1 MSITAAPTGAATM
14 AGSRSA
20 ARPIDRRRAAFRL
33 ALRSYLRELASHGLL
48 AVGALTLPALGNICL
63 FYLPPL
69 VVAGMVTDLA
79 AGVTTGM
86 TSAVLLFL
94 AAMLGGETLYRLG
107 IHCLNRVDA
116 YGIESLYVQGM
127 DALLAKDSAFFHEN
141 FAGSLTKRVL
151 SYASRFEGFVDT
163 LAFNVAAKVLP
174 LTFASVLLWQY
185 DPMLV
190 AVLLGSIAVTAVLVT
205 PLIRR
210 RQLIVD
216 AREESSARVS
226 GHVSDTLSNMDAV
239 RAYASELR
247 EAAEHRRRVADNR
260 VLALRSWDYSN
271 LRIDTIVAPLAV
283 LANVAGLM
291 LAIGVA
297 TRPGGAGVAAVV
309 VVFAY
314 FLQAAGIMFEFN
326 QTWRNLERTA
336 TEAAQFAEL
345 LLDEPSVV
353 DAAEPEPLA
362 PTSSAVRFD
371 RVRFTHGGAH
381 SPLFDGL
388 DLVIGDGERVGLV
401 GRSGGGKTT
410 IVRLLL
416 RLMDVQ
422 GGRILIGGQDVSKL
436 SQSDLRSRIAYVPQD
451 PVMFHRTL
459 ADNIAFGRPGAT
471 MAQVREAA
479 AAAHVLDFVDG
490 LPDGFD
496 TLVGERGV
504 KLSGGQRQRVAIARA
519 ILRDADVLL
528 LDEATSALDS
538 ESEAHIQEALH
549 QMMQGRTTIAVAH
562 RLSTVAGMDRLI
574 VLDRGRIVEQGSHTE
589 LLGAGGRYADLW
601 SRQSGGFLKE

>member
-1 MSITAAPTGAATM
+1 MSITAAPTGAATV
-14 AGSRSA
+14 ARSKPQPRSA
-20 ARPIDRRRAAFRL
+20 DRRRAAFRL
-33 ALRSYLRELASHGLL
+33 ALRLYLGELARHGLL
-48 AVGALTLPALGNICL
+48 AVGALVLPALGNICL

-69 VVAGMVTDLA
+69 VVAGLVADLA
-79 AGVTTGM
+79 AGSTASTT
-86 TSAVLLFL
+86 TAVVLFC
-94 AAMLGGETLYRLG
+94 AAMLGGEALYRAG

-116 YGIESLYVQGM
+116 YGIESLYVRGM
-127 DALLAKDSAFFHEN
+127 DALLAKDTAFFHEN

-151 SYASRFEGFVDT
+151 GYASRFEGFVDT
-163 LAFNVAAKVLP
+163 LAFNVVSKVLP
-174 LTFASVLLWQY
+174 LTFASAVLWQY
-185 DPMLV
+185 DPLLV
-190 AVLLGSIAVTAVLVT
+190 AALLGTIVVSAVVVV

-210 RQLIVD
+210 RQVIVD
-216 AREESSARVS
+216 AREESWARVS

-271 LRIDTIVAPLAV
+271 LRIDMVVAPLSV
-283 LANVAGLM
+283 LANVIGLV
-291 LAIGVA
+291 LAIAVA
-297 TRPGGAGVAAVV
+297 TRPDGPGIAAVV

-314 FLQAAGIMFEFN
+314 FLQAAGILFEFN
-326 QTWRNLERTA
+326 QTYRNLERTT

-345 LLDEPSVV
+345 LLDEPRVV
-353 DAAEPEPLA
+353 DVTDPEPLA
-362 PTSSAVRFD
+362 ATGAAVRFD
-371 RVRFTHGGAH
+371 RVHFTHRGQDQ
-381 SPLFDGL
+381 PLFDGL

-422 GGRILIGGQDVSKL
+422 GGRILIGGQDVSRL
-436 SQSDLRSRIAYVPQD
+436 SQADLRSRIAYVPQD
-451 PVMFHRTL
+451 PVMFHRSL
-459 ADNIAFGRPGAT
+459 GENIAFGRPGAS
-471 MAQVREAA
+471 MAQVRDAA

-490 LPDGFD
+490 LPEGFD

-519 ILRDADVLL
+519 ILRDADILL

-538 ESEAHIQEALH
+538 ESEAYIQAAL
-549 QMMQGRTTIAVAH
+549 QAMMRGRTTIAVAH

-574 VLDRGRIVEQGSHTE
+574 VLDRGRIVEQGSHRE
-589 LLGAGGRYADLW
+589 LLDLGGRYADLW
-601 SRQSGGFLKE
+601 SRQSGGFLEG